1 MMKKWE
7 QKIAYHCA
15 PVLAGVKAA
24 NLVMFSCLECREMWH
39 SLNAYRAEL
48 AERGIEIRVFS
59 SAGRAMIF
67 IYRPTLLEKHLEPT
81 AVQDFLVRHGYE
93 RGAKLAAALN
103 TLAKRIATSSDFPHE
118 IGLFLGYPLADVE
131 GFLDYRGREFLLCG
145 EWKVYSEAE
154 KAARLFAIYRDCRE
168 RAVGKTIRE
177 MVG

>member
-1 MMKKWE
+1 MKKWE

-24 NLVMFSCLECREMWH
+24 NLVMFSCTECREMWQ

-48 AERGIEIRVFS
+48 SKRGIEIRVFS

-67 IYRPTLLEKHLEPT
+67 VYRPTLLKKHLEPT
-81 AVQDFLVRHGYE
+81 AVQDFLVRHGYT
-93 RGAKLAAALN
+93 RDMTLTQALN
-103 TLAKRIATSSDFPHE
+103 TLAKRIVMSADFPHE
-118 IGLFLGYPLADVE
+118 IGIFLGYPLADVE

-145 EWKVYSEAE
+145 EWKVYSEAD
-154 KAARLFAIYRDCRE
+154 KAARLFAIYRDLRA

-177 MVG
+177 MVS